1 MSSYLLDTTLAY
13 RLRPLKIVRCRI
25 MALADKPSKTI
36 GELIDDADRIR
47 EDLFRLQRELEKLE
61 SLQSVASTDERK
73 EA

>member
-1 MSSYLLDTTLAY
+1 
-13 RLRPLKIVRCRI
+13 

-61 SLQSVASTDERK
+61 SLQSVASTDECK